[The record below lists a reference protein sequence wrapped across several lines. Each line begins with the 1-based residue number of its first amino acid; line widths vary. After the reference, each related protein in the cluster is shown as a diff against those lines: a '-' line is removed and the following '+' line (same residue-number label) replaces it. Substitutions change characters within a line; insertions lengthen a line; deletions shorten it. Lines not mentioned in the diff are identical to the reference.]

1 MKINLKMMITVR
13 IHHAWVLDQTDRWVR
28 SDHITWRSQIGRSK
42 LFLDRSEI
50 GSVQV
55 QSPVGPVRLHL
66 KKCRSYALDRT
77 GPRPN
82 RGCPS
87 LDSRKNA
94 FLLIRMYLS
103 VLSLHFLSIIYSSN
117 VRIFE

>member
-1 MKINLKMMITVR
+1 Q
-13 IHHAWVLDQTDRWVR
+13 ASVLDRSDRSVR
-28 SDHITWRSQIGRSK
+28 SNRQTWTGPIGRSK

-66 KKCRSYALDRT
+66 KKCRSYALDWT

-87 LDSRKNA
+87 LNTTGELARNCA
-94 FLLIRMYLS
+94 AIRSFKMDALS
-103 VLSLHFLSIIYSSN
+103 PSSKST
-117 VRIFE
+117 VEKVKIVPPFDDITD

>member
-1 MKINLKMMITVR
+1 MTDDTKIAIEACCQATSGFGPRSVR
-13 IHHAWVLDQTDRWVR
+13 P
-28 SDHITWRSQIGRSK
+28 
-42 LFLDRSEI
+42 I

-87 LDSRKNA
+87 LMEGKVKKIFTSTDSKVDRV
-94 FLLIRMYLS
+94 F
-103 VLSLHFLSIIYSSN
+103 
-117 VRIFE
+117 